1 MAKPVKV
8 LFVCLHGSAK
18 SVIAA
23 EHFRRLALDAGTE
36 ADADSAGVEPDD
48 EIPAHVVHG
57 LADDGFDVK
66 DRMPRRLT
74 EAAIADAGV
83 VVSLGCSLDAGPP
96 AQRLV
101 RWDDIPAVSDG
112 YGPARDAIVGRL
124 RTLLADMSLEQP
136 DTAPD

>member
-1 MAKPVKV
+1 MPRPVKV

-23 EHFRRLALDAGTE
+23 EHFRRLARDAGSE
-36 ADADSAGVEPDD
+36 VDADAAGVEPDD

-66 DRMPRRLT
+66 DKTPRRLT
-74 EAAIADAGV
+74 KAAIADAGV
-83 VVSLGCSLDAGPP
+83 VVSLGCSVDAGPTP
-96 AQRLV
+96 QRLV

-112 YGPARDAIVGRL
+112 YGAARDAIIGRL
-124 RTLLADMSLEQP
+124 RTLLAEMSLARP
-136 DTAPD
+136 DAVPD